1 VTGERGPDP
10 VQYRQLGDS
19 GLTVSVVGLGAN
31 NFGGRLDQQQTTT
44 VINAAIEAGIT
55 HIDTAEVYGGG
66 GASERMIG
74 EALKGHQRDKVVLA
88 TKFGHQSTSP
98 GSAPGSRRN
107 VRRAVEGSLTR
118 LQTDYIDLY
127 YLHFPDPVTPI
138 AETLTALTELINE
151 GKVRY
156 IATCNLTAW
165 QVVEAE
171 WTARTA
177 RTARFIAS
185 QNKYS
190 LIDREAEQELLPA
203 CRQYGVGLV
212 PYFPLAQGL
221 LTGKF
226 KRGEPAPEGTRLSAR
241 IDSIPSSTF
250 DKVEALER
258 FAAER
263 GLSLLQVAIGGLA
276 AQPGVSSVIAGATK
290 PEQIAANVAAA
301 DWVPSAEDLAALNA
315 LQ

>member
-1 VTGERGPDP
+1 
-10 VQYRQLGDS
+10 
-19 GLTVSVVGLGAN
+19 
-31 NFGGRLDQQQTTT
+31 
-44 VINAAIEAGIT
+44 
-55 HIDTAEVYGGG
+55 
-66 GASERMIG
+66 
-74 EALKGHQRDKVVLA
+74 
-88 TKFGHQSTSP
+88 
-98 GSAPGSRRN
+98 
-107 VRRAVEGSLTR
+107 
-118 LQTDYIDLY
+118 
-127 YLHFPDPVTPI
+127 
-138 AETLTALTELINE
+138 
-151 GKVRY
+151 
-156 IATCNLTAW
+156 
-165 QVVEAE
+165 
-171 WTARTA
+171 
-177 RTARFIAS
+177 
-185 QNKYS
+185 
-190 LIDREAEQELLPA
+190 
-203 CRQYGVGLV
+203 V